1 MKGLTM
7 DVQKECLEELTK
19 AVCKSINRI
28 NEALE
33 EKDEKRRS
41 KVAARVLKELEIVN
55 DEAMRSGLGLT
66 VYQMMNIKT
75 RKHGA
80 SKKKGSEPSG
90 PRELSPHQQLMD
102 HHAKHVVGPIPDG
115 GAQGAAVK
123 WILQHFTPELAIKRY
138 NDQLAE
144 GRIRRVSWLT
154 VKQDIGRIQT
164 NGTRPTDGA
173 ERNAER
179 LNGNLEL
186 VQELRGETGGDNHEV
201 ERGPSTVH

>member
-1 MKGLTM
+1 MET
-7 DVQKECLEELTK
+7 QKECLEELTK

-66 VYQMMNIKT
+66 VYQMMNVKT

-80 SKKKGSEPSG
+80 TKKKIAGERE
-90 PRELSPHQQLMD
+90 PREPTPHQQLME

-115 GAQGAAVK
+115 AAQGAAVK
-123 WILQHFTPELAIKRY
+123 WILQHFTPELAIKKY
-138 NDQLAE
+138 IDQVSE

-154 VKQDIGRIQT
+154 VKQDIGRIQQ
-164 NGTRPTDGA
+164 NGARPADGA

-179 LNGNLEL
+179 LSDNLDL
-186 VQELRGETGGDNHEV
+186 ISELRGDAGGSDNEV
-201 ERGPSTVH
+201 EYRPPTVH